1 MTVPD
6 KPRAKIGAPR
16 KWRHDNAHEAVLLL
30 DNYLAECSASK
41 ATPHIVGA
49 ANAIGL
55 HRSEW
60 YTYESEHD
68 DVPEALADAMKRV
81 RRTCE
86 EALTTGLIDGKTTPV
101 GKIFVAK
108 ALMGWRDGSE
118 DDNRRNGSAI
128 QVVINTTPEALGMAT
143 AQVIEATRVVDA
155 LPVNDTADMQ
165 TVDADR

>member
-1 MTVPD
+1 METTNRETLRNEP
-6 KPRAKIGAPR
+6 KAKIGAPR

-30 DNYLAECSASK
+30 DNYLAECKARG

-60 YTYESEHD
+60 YVYESEHD
-68 DVPEALADAMKRV
+68 DVPEALSDAMKRA
-81 RRTCE
+81 RRACE

-118 DDNRRNGSAI
+118 DDNRRNGPAL
-128 QVVINTTPEALGMAT
+128 QVVINTTPEALGMQSGQVIDVHPT
-143 AQVIEATRVVDA
+143 AQA
-155 LPVNDTADMQ
+155 LPINDAE
-165 TVDADR
+165 